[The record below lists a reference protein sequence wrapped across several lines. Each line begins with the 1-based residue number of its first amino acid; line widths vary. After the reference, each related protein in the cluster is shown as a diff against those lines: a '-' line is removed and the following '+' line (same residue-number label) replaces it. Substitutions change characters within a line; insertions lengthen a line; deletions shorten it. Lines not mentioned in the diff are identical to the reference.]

1 MPEDCC
7 TEQLNEHDIME
18 AIVPYLNFNG
28 NAAEA
33 LAFYA
38 KAFDGKILFQQ
49 TFGESPMANDIPG
62 EFKDKLMH
70 ATFQAGDLT
79 FMVSDCM
86 PGQPVSGG
94 TNMSLSLNFKS
105 VADIDKTFAA
115 LSDGSNITMPLQDTF
130 WGAKFG
136 MLTDKFG
143 INWMFNH
150 DYEKKEK

>member
-1 MPEDCC
+1 
-7 TEQLNEHDIME
+7 ME
-18 AIVPYLNFNG
+18 AIVPYLMFNG
-28 NAAEA
+28 NATEA

-38 KAFDGKILFQQ
+38 KALDGKTLFQQ
-49 TFGESPMANDIPG
+49 SYGDSPMANDIPD
-62 EFKDKLMH
+62 EYKSKVMH
-70 ATFQAGDLT
+70 ASFQAGDLS
-79 FMVSDCM
+79 FMVSDGM
-86 PGQPVSGG
+86 PGQPVNGG
-94 TNMSLSLNFKS
+94 TNLSLSLNFKA

-115 LSDGSNITMPLQDTF
+115 LSEGATITMPLQDTF

>member
-1 MPEDCC
+1 MNAEM
-7 TEQLNEHDIME
+7 QRLQIINYME
-18 AIVPYLNFNG
+18 PIVPYLNFNG
-28 NAAEA
+28 NGAEA

-38 KAFDGKILFQQ
+38 KAFDGKTLFQQ
-49 TFGESPMANDIPG
+49 TFGDSPMGEQTPANY
-62 EFKDKLMH
+62 KDKIMH

-79 FMVSDCM
+79 FMISDCM
-86 PGQPVSGG
+86 PGQQVTGG
-94 TNMSLSLNFKS
+94 TNMSLSLNFKT

-115 LSDGSNITMPLQDTF
+115 LSDGANILMPLQDTF

-136 MLTDKFG
+136 MLIDKFG

>member
-1 MPEDCC
+1 
-7 TEQLNEHDIME
+7 ME

-28 NAAEA
+28 NAKEA

-49 TFGESPMANDIPG
+49 TFGESPMESKP
-62 EFKDKLMH
+62 EYKDNIMH

-86 PGQPVSGG
+86 PGQSVGGG
-94 TNMSLSLNFKS
+94 TNMSLSLNFKT
-105 VADIDKTFAA
+105 VDGIDKTFEA
-115 LSDGSNITMPLQDTF
+115 LSEGATITMSLQDTF

-150 DYEKKEK
+150 DYAKKEK

>member
-1 MPEDCC
+1 
-7 TEQLNEHDIME
+7 ME
-18 AIVPYLNFNG
+18 AIVPYLLFNG

-38 KAFDGKILFQQ
+38 KVFDGKIVFQQ
-49 TFGESPMANDIPG
+49 SFGESPMAKETPD
-62 EFKDKLMH
+62 EYKSKVMH
-70 ATFQAGDLT
+70 ASFQAGDLT
-79 FMVSDCM
+79 FMVSDAM
-86 PGQPVSGG
+86 PGQPANGG
-94 TNMSLSLNFKS
+94 TNLSLSLNFKT
-105 VADIDKTFAA
+105 VADIDKTFAT
-115 LSDGSNITMPLQDTF
+115 LSDGAKVTMALQDTF

>member
-1 MPEDCC
+1 
-7 TEQLNEHDIME
+7 ME

-28 NAAEA
+28 NATEA

-38 KAFDGKILFQQ
+38 KAFDGKVLFQQ
-49 TFGESPMANDIPG
+49 TFGDSPMESPADY
-62 EFKDKLMH
+62 KDKVMH

-79 FMVSDCM
+79 FMVSDSM
-86 PGQPVSGG
+86 PGHPVSGG
-94 TNMSLSLNFKS
+94 TNLSLSLNFKS

-115 LSDGSNITMPLQDTF
+115 LSEGATVTMPLQDTF

-136 MLTDKFG
+136 MLTDQFG